1 MKYRVN
7 HKTSLVYKAAMFVS
21 ASALAVATGVT
32 ALAWGPAENRPT
44 YTMESPAPSV
54 TFNSITNSERWGD
67 ERNFLVIKDIT
78 NEYKGDSSLNT
89 IAKSGGFSD
98 KAVLADQHFYM
109 LKSIVHNNAA
119 PNLNL
124 VSNDTKFK
132 INIDD
137 SKKPVFD
144 IQATIS
150 SSNCG
155 ADNKGNTGKPCS
167 VWDDVFLEPAE
178 GNNGKYDNYDLTF
191 LVDTN
196 RYFNNKRDFA
206 TKGFL
211 LSNDVYS
218 RVSNGALLGYEKMD
232 GKFPGCFEY
241 SGYAVSV
248 IQARLVRPEMPD
260 FDLTKTARVVEDSNS
275 KSNSKNED
283 SNKKDSSNGSESSTA
298 KSDDNM
304 PKVVMAKAGDT
315 VEYEVHYKNTS
326 RSQQN
331 GVEAHDYLPNG
342 MTYEKDS
349 TNVINK
355 SHPDGVK
362 LDEKS
367 QAAFFREN
375 GKFANIGSY
384 KSGSEAMIRYRAK
397 LPTDDKLKCGENRF
411 ENTVMLG
418 VSNVR
423 KIATSIVTV
432 MKKCAKDNPK
442 QPNNPNKPQQPQTGI
457 CKYNRNLKANDKKCV
472 KPGAP
477 RAGVKVATAAVSLVL
492 FLGLASFITY
502 RLVRANRRAKQSN
515 K

>member
-54 TFNSITNSERWGD
+54 TFNSITNSKGWGD

-78 NEYKGDSSLNT
+78 DEYKGADNLNT
-89 IAKSGGFSD
+89 IAKSGGFTD
-98 KAVLADQHFYM
+98 KAILADQHYYM
-109 LKSIVHNNAA
+109 VKAFVHNNAA
-119 PNLNL
+119 ENLRL
-124 VSNDTKFK
+124 VSNDTKIK
-132 INIDD
+132 INIDN
-137 SKKPVFD
+137 SKKPAFD
-144 IQATIS
+144 VQATIS

-155 ADNKGNTGKPCS
+155 ADNKGNAGKPCS
-167 VWDDVFLEPAE
+167 VWDDVFIEPE
-178 GNNGKYDNYDLTF
+178 KGNNGKYDDYSLSYII
-191 LVDTN
+191 DTS
-196 RYFNNKRDFA
+196 RYFNNKKNFTTR
-206 TKGFL
+206 GFL
-211 LSNDVYS
+211 LSNDIHS
-218 RVSNGALLGYEKMD
+218 RANNTGALLGYEKMD
-232 GKFPGCFEY
+232 GKLQGCFQY
-241 SGYAVSV
+241 SGYVVS
-248 IQARLVRPEMPD
+248 ILQATLVRPETPD
-260 FDLTKTARVVEDSNS
+260 FDLTKTAKVVEDSNRKDS
-275 KSNSKNED
+275 PDKKDYSNEKDD
-283 SNKKDSSNGSESSTA
+283 SNNSDSNT
-298 KSDDNM
+298 
-304 PKVVMAKAGDT
+304 PKVVIAKAGDT

-326 RSQQN
+326 KSQQDHIM
-331 GVEAHDYLPNG
+331 AHDYLPNG

-349 TNVINK
+349 ANVITK
-355 SHPDGVK
+355 KHPYGVK

-397 LPTDDKLKCGENRF
+397 LPTEDKLECGENRF

-432 MKKCAKDNPK
+432 VKKCAKDNPK
-442 QPNNPNKPQQPQTGI
+442 QLNNTKPGNPNKPQQPQTGI
-457 CKYNRNLKANDKKCV
+457 CKYNRNLKASDKNCV

-502 RLVRANRRAKQSN
+502 RLVRANRQAKQSN

>member
-1 MKYRVN
+1 MKHRMN
-7 HKTSLVYKAAMFVS
+7 HKTSLLYKSAMFVS
-21 ASALAVATGVT
+21 ASVLAVATGVT
-32 ALAWGPAENRPT
+32 ALAWGPENRPT

-54 TFNSITNSERWGD
+54 TFNSITNSKGWGD

-78 NEYKGDSSLNT
+78 AEYKGAGGLNT
-89 IAKSGGFSD
+89 IAKSGGFTD
-98 KAVLADQHFYM
+98 KAILADQHYYM
-109 LKSIVHNNAA
+109 VKAFVHNNAA
-119 PNLNL
+119 ENLHL
-124 VSNDTKFK
+124 VSNDTKIK

-137 SKKPVFD
+137 SKKPVFNV
-144 IQATIS
+144 QATIS

-155 ADNKGNTGKPCS
+155 ADNKGNAGKPCK
-167 VWDDVFLEPAE
+167 VWDDVFIEPE
-178 GNNGKYDNYDLTF
+178 KGNNGKYDDYSLSYII
-191 LVDTN
+191 DTS
-196 RYFNNKRDFA
+196 RYFNNKKDFT

-211 LSNDVYS
+211 LSNDIHS
-218 RVSNGALLGYEKMD
+218 RADTGALLGYEKMD
-232 GKFPGCFEY
+232 GKLQGCFQY
-241 SGYAVSV
+241 SGYVVS
-248 IQARLVRPEMPD
+248 ILQATLVRPEMPD

-275 KSNSKNED
+275 KSNSKKED
-283 SNKKDSSNGSESSTA
+283 SNKKDSSNSPESSTA

-315 VEYEVHYKNTS
+315 VEYEVHYKNIS
-326 RSQQN
+326 KSQQN
-331 GVEAHDYLPNG
+331 GVEAHDYLPND
-342 MTYEKDS
+342 MIYEKDS
-349 TNVINK
+349 ANVINK

-384 KSGSEAMIRYRAK
+384 KSGSEATIRYRAK
-397 LPTDDKLKCGENRF
+397 LPTEDKLKCGENRF

-432 MKKCAKDNPK
+432 VKKCSKDNPK
-442 QPNNPNKPQQPQTGI
+442 QPNNPNKPQQPQTEI
-457 CKYNRNLKANDKKCV
+457 CKYNRNLKASDKKCV

>member
-1 MKYRVN
+1 MKHRMN
-7 HKTSLVYKAAMFVS
+7 HKTSLLYKSAMFAS
-21 ASALAVATGVT
+21 ASVLAVATGVT
-32 ALAWGPAENRPT
+32 ALAWGPERTT
-44 YTMESPAPSV
+44 YTMDKPAPSV

-78 NEYKGDSSLNT
+78 SEYKGADSLHT
-89 IAKSGGFSD
+89 IAKGDGFTD
-98 KAVLADQHFYM
+98 KAVLSDQHIYM
-109 LKSIVHNNAA
+109 LKAFVHNNAA
-119 PNLNL
+119 ANLNL

-132 INIDD
+132 INADD

-144 IQATIS
+144 VQATIS

-155 ADNKGNTGKPCS
+155 ADGKGNVGKPCS

-178 GNNGKYDNYDLTF
+178 GDKGNYDMTYLI
-191 LVDTN
+191 DTS
-196 RYFNNKRDFA
+196 RYFNNKKDF
-206 TKGFL
+206 TTNGFL
-211 LSNDVYS
+211 LSNNIHS
-218 RVSNGALLGYEKMD
+218 SATNGALLGYEDMD
-232 GKFPGCFEY
+232 GKFPGCFDY
-241 SGYAVSV
+241 SGYV
-248 IQARLVRPEMPD
+248 ISIIRVNLIRPEMPD
-260 FDLTKTARVVEDSNS
+260 FDLTKTAKVVED
-275 KSNSKNED
+275 SNSKNED

-326 RSQQN
+326 KSQQDHIM
-331 GVEAHDYLPNG
+331 AHDYLPNG
-342 MTYEKDS
+342 MIYEKDS

-355 SHPDGVK
+355 SHAKGVK

-367 QAAFFREN
+367 QSAFIKEN
-375 GKFANIGSY
+375 GKFTDIGSY
-384 KSGSEAMIRYRAK
+384 KSGSEATIRYRAK
-397 LPTDDKLKCGENRF
+397 LPTEDKLKCGENRF

-502 RLVRANRRAKQSN
+502 RLVRANRQAKQSN

>member
-54 TFNSITNSERWGD
+54 TFNSITNSKGWGD
-67 ERNFLVIKDIT
+67 ERNFLAIKDIT
-78 NEYKGDSSLNT
+78 SEYKGADSLHT
-89 IAKSGGFSD
+89 IAKGDGFTD
-98 KAVLADQHFYM
+98 KAVLADQHIYM
-109 LKSIVHNNAA
+109 LKAFVHNNAA
-119 PNLNL
+119 ANLNL

-132 INIDD
+132 INVDD

-144 IQATIS
+144 VQATIS

-155 ADNKGNTGKPCS
+155 ADGKGNVGKPCS
-167 VWDDVFLEPAE
+167 VWDDVFLKPAE
-178 GNNGKYDNYDLTF
+178 GDKGNYSITYPIDNS
-191 LVDTN
+191 
-196 RYFNNKRDFA
+196 RYFNNKKDF
-206 TKGFL
+206 TTNGFL
-211 LSNDVYS
+211 LSNNIHS
-218 RVSNGALLGYEKMD
+218 SATNGALLGYEDMD
-232 GKFPGCFEY
+232 GKFPGCFDY
-241 SGYAVSV
+241 SGYV
-248 IQARLVRPEMPD
+248 ISIIRANLIRPEMPD
-260 FDLTKTARVVEDSNS
+260 FDLTKTAKVVEDSNS
-275 KSNSKNED
+275 KKED
-283 SNKKDSSNGSESSTA
+283 LNKKDSSNGLESSTT

-326 RSQQN
+326 KSQQDHIM
-331 GVEAHDYLPNG
+331 AHDYLPNG
-342 MTYEKDS
+342 MIYEKDS

-355 SHPDGVK
+355 SHAKGVK

-397 LPTDDKLKCGENRF
+397 LPTEDKLKCGENRF

-442 QPNNPNKPQQPQTGI
+442 QPNNPNKPQQPHTGI

-502 RLVRANRRAKQSN
+502 RLVRANKQAKQSN

>member
-1 MKYRVN
+1 MKRCNSLLY
-7 HKTSLVYKAAMFVS
+7 KTALSMSAMTLAAVTS
-21 ASALAVATGVT
+21 IT

-54 TFNSITNSERWGD
+54 TFNSITNSKGWGD

-78 NEYKGDSSLNT
+78 AEYKGAGGLNT
-89 IAKSGGFSD
+89 IAKSGGFTD
-98 KAVLADQHFYM
+98 KAILADQHYYM
-109 LKSIVHNNAA
+109 VKAFVHNNAA
-119 PNLNL
+119 ENLHL
-124 VSNDTKFK
+124 VSNDTKIK

-137 SKKPVFD
+137 SKKPVFNV
-144 IQATIS
+144 QATIS

-155 ADNKGNTGKPCS
+155 ADNKGNAGKPCS
-167 VWDDVFLEPAE
+167 VWDDVFIEPE
-178 GNNGKYDNYDLTF
+178 KGNNGKYDDYSLSYII
-191 LVDTN
+191 DTS
-196 RYFNNKRDFA
+196 RYFNNKKDFT

-211 LSNDVYS
+211 LSNDIHS
-218 RVSNGALLGYEKMD
+218 RADNTGALLGYEKMD
-232 GKFPGCFEY
+232 GKLQGCFKY
-241 SGYAVSV
+241 SGYVVS
-248 IQARLVRPEMPD
+248 ILQATLVRPEMPD
-260 FDLTKTARVVEDSNS
+260 FDLTKTAKVVEDSNS
-275 KSNSKNED
+275 KKED
-283 SNKKDSSNGSESSTA
+283 SNKRDSPNGSESSTA

-326 RSQQN
+326 KSRQN

-342 MTYEKDS
+342 MTYEEDS
-349 TNVINK
+349 ANVITKN
-355 SHPDGVK
+355 HPDGVK
-362 LDEKS
+362 LDKKS
-367 QAAFFREN
+367 QAVFFKEN

-384 KSGSEAMIRYRAK
+384 KSGSEATIRYRAK
-397 LPTDDKLKCGENRF
+397 LPTEDKLKCGENRF

-432 MKKCAKDNPK
+432 MKKCSGNINPDQKSDKPK
-442 QPNNPNKPQQPQTGI
+442 QPQQPQTGI

-502 RLVRANRRAKQSN
+502 RLVRANRQAKQSN